1 MKKIIRIT
9 AFLLITAMLLSLSAC
24 MDGETD
30 DTSAE
35 NSTEITSSPG
45 QDETTSPEE
54 TTTEPEGL
62 QALSAIELLGNA
74 NKLMLANEA
83 YTKNISFRI
92 DMGEIGSTDKKI
104 TAQKSREGMLA
115 KAVTDGELSS
125 FYMRKDDSFLI
136 MDNAFGITGYYFVD
150 KAEAKEAEEI
160 FSYSEI
166 GSGILDVYKT
176 ENFKKGEIISNENGF
191 ILSFEL
197 SSKGKELLLGDFEEE
212 SDITY
217 EIKKQSVVAT
227 LDESGAL
234 LGLDVDLD
242 LAMSSSGITLE
253 IGSELDFEVSDI
265 GVAPELE
272 VPQDVNVIRFEEYDR
287 FFDYIMRATNYQVLY
302 TMYYDTFFQN
312 NCTIEVTNLKNNST
326 RKILQKSVGR
336 YKVGEGIDF
345 KCTEEENGKS
355 RVENYYYRTG
365 SSVVY
370 YDDGSGKYTVSDKM
384 TPEFIVESFLATL
397 FSTYAGAYDSE
408 GYVKFENKAG
418 NNVYFMQITE
428 EYARDKLARVLT
440 LVDIELPEDAVIE
453 FTRAENG
460 IAGAAK
466 LEVFEGSDIYIEA
479 TVSFNDQSYRVK
491 LADIMYFNYTV
502 NSLDKLPDGLQ

>member
-1 MKKIIRIT
+1 M
-9 AFLLITAMLLSLSAC
+9 
-24 MDGETD
+24 
-30 DTSAE
+30 
-35 NSTEITSSPG
+35 
-45 QDETTSPEE
+45 
-54 TTTEPEGL
+54 
-62 QALSAIELLGNA
+62 
-74 NKLMLANEA
+74 
-83 YTKNISFRI
+83 
-92 DMGEIGSTDKKI
+92 
-104 TAQKSREGMLA
+104 
-115 KAVTDGELSS
+115 
-125 FYMRKDDSFLI
+125 
-136 MDNAFGITGYYFVD
+136 
-150 KAEAKEAEEI
+150 
-160 FSYSEI
+160 
-166 GSGILDVYKT
+166 
-176 ENFKKGEIISNENGF
+176 
-191 ILSFEL
+191 
-197 SSKGKELLLGDFEEE
+197 
-212 SDITY
+212 
-217 EIKKQSVVAT
+217 VAT

-312 NCTIEVTNLKNNST
+312 NCTLEVTNLKNNST

-355 RVENYYYRTG
+355 RAENYYYRTG

-491 LADIMYFNYTV
+491 LTDIMYFNYTV